1 MAGAGAIY
9 SFRGNMNTY
18 ILLASGFH
26 PVMNLTVPSFFIDDV
41 ARLGYMNLVR
51 NAWLFY
57 P

>member
-18 ILLASGFH
+18 TLLASRFYF
-26 PVMNLTVPSFFIDDV
+26 VMNLTVPSFFKDV